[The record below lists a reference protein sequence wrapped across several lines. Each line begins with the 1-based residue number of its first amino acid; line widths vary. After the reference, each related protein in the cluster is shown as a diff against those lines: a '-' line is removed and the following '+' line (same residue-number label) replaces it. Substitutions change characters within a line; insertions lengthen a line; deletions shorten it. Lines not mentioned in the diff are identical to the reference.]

1 MIWHPGIDPWLE
13 TFYCTIEN
21 CSKYKYIS
29 TYAFAGFTC
38 GVAMLLETAGKIS
51 LASKQTRSF
60 PSRCQS
66 DPYMKEFF
74 FHTVRLTESIHL
86 NLMNSIEFLL

>member
-1 MIWHPGIDPWLE
+1 MLLSLLHNMIWYPGIDPWLE
-13 TFYCTIEN
+13 TFYYTIEN
-21 CSKYKYIS
+21 WSKYKYIS

-38 GVAMLLETAGKIS
+38 GVTMLLETAGKIS

-66 DPYMKEFF
+66 DPYMKEIFF
-74 FHTVRLTESIHL
+74 SIQL
-86 NLMNSIEFLL
+86 GCQSQLI